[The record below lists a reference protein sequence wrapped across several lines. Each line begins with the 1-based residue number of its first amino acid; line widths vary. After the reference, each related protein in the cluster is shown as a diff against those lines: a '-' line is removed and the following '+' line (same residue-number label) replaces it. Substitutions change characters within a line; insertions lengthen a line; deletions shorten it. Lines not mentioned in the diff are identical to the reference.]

1 MIRLTGVSSSHSHT
15 HSFSWYL
22 PLSRQQTL
30 SLSLSLSLSHCNAIE
45 SLSLS
50 LPRSEWNEPN
60 VNCDNIIFLLKLLL
74 VLVLEW
80 PQCHSYRVE
89 SNTNDR
95 ERARVCVLRV
105 AGWGGYVVGLR
116 ERELG
121 VQHLRFHLMV
131 SSQLFLLRAS
141 LNFARLDRFT
151 EPGQKFL

>member
-15 HSFSWYL
+15 HSFSLYL

-30 SLSLSLSLSHCNAIE
+30 SLSHCLIVTQWN
-45 SLSLS
+45 LSLS

-95 ERARVCVLRV
+95 ERARVCALWVEV
-105 AGWGGYVVGLR
+105 ATFWRDLER
-116 ERELG
+116 EREMG